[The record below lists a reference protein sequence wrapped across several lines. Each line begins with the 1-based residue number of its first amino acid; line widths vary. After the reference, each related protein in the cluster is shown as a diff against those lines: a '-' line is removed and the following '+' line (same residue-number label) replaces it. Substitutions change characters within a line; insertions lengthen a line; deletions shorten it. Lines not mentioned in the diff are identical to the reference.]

1 MNKFRSIEKEIAEV
15 AQRVEFIAVTF
26 SGGKDSTALS
36 FALLS
41 AFRNC
46 KNKPKKVWILYVNT
60 LVDPPPLLQ
69 TAQRSLRIFENL
81 GKTIGL
87 PIVPQILT
95 PVLKDRFWVLLIG
108 KGYPPPSARFRWC
121 SERLK
126 IRPVRN
132 FLRQIEEKYR
142 EFPLVLTGIR
152 LKEGSNRKKNISK
165 RLTKDKWMKYE
176 GLKSCS
182 VYAPLLYLNTNEI
195 WEYIEYN
202 EKKWGV
208 SMQHLKQLYSVDS
221 NNVNGFRTGCWVCTL
236 IKRDQSLEKF
246 AETKPE
252 LIPLIEFRKFLL
264 EIRDNKELRDKVE
277 KNGKRYLGP
286 LNMETRKE
294 ILKRLEKIH
303 KLPLEE
309 KKAIYEIWKNYSAP
323 LY

>member
-1 MNKFRSIEKEIAEV
+1 
-15 AQRVEFIAVTF
+15 
-26 SGGKDSTALS
+26 
-36 FALLS
+36 
-41 AFRNC
+41 
-46 KNKPKKVWILYVNT
+46 
-60 LVDPPPLLQ
+60 
-69 TAQRSLRIFENL
+69 
-81 GKTIGL
+81 
-87 PIVPQILT
+87 
-95 PVLKDRFWVLLIG
+95 
-108 KGYPPPSARFRWC
+108 
-121 SERLK
+121 
-126 IRPVRN
+126 
-132 FLRQIEEKYR
+132 
-142 EFPLVLTGIR
+142 
-152 LKEGSNRKKNISK
+152 
-165 RLTKDKWMKYE
+165 MKYE